1 MAKIFCSGKTKQRD
15 SRSVTGQLER
25 GKQAFV
31 CLDDIFPTKQPPDRY
46 RARAQRME
54 RFRKTLCARSVF
66 SSARKSRRLTRPGP
80 DEARKFPQPTTR
92 LALSAAK
99 ECATQEVRCRGEGK
113 YLPSDIRPAAN
124 PRTSVRFAI
133 RCKRVENIAT

>member
-31 CLDDIFPTKQPPDRY
+31 CLDDIFPTKQPPNRY

-66 SSARKSRRLTRPGP
+66 SSARESK
-80 DEARKFPQPTTR
+80 
-92 LALSAAK
+92 
-99 ECATQEVRCRGEGK
+99 ATQPVMCRRWIWRRVQANKRREQPHKKFGAA
-113 YLPSDIRPAAN
+113 YSVDRHIRP
-124 PRTSVRFAI
+124 TLT
-133 RCKRVENIAT
+133 K